1 MPSWYPILLFQPLR
15 LIKNCAFLAS
25 DSFLPAIKCNQ
36 VLHQPLKLIKK
47 CAFVVSDSVVSAD
60 KVISRTVPSWHLILS
75 YQPLNFIKNC
85 AFVVSDFVVSAVKV
99 NQELC
104 LLCIRFFLSSHLIS
118 SRTVPFRHPTPLC
131 QPLNLIKNCAFLASD
146 SFLPTIKFHQELYL
160 PGMRLCCI
168 SR

>member
-25 DSFLPAIKCNQ
+25 DSFLPAIKCHQ

-47 CAFVVSDSVVSAD
+47 CVFVVSDFVVSAD

-85 AFVVSDFVVSAVKV
+85 AFVVSDFGVSAVKV

-118 SRTVPFRHPTPLC
+118 SRTVPFWHPTPLC
-131 QPLNLIKNCAFLASD
+131 QSLKLIKNCAFLASD